1 MDSAAPPS
9 RPKELASDV
18 LRGLLI
24 ACRAEWWAK
33 PANHVSDEHVE
44 DAIQLVWDHV
54 WLWMEYVGVEW
65 HWVDCVVFPPA
76 AFAEGVDSRSD
87 RRNGA
92 WHR

>member
-33 PANHVSDEHVE
+33 PANHVNDEHVE
-44 DAIQLVWDHV
+44 DAIQLVAMGSCLALDGICGCRMA
-54 WLWMEYVGVEW
+54 LGRL
-65 HWVDCVVFPPA
+65 CRLSTC
-76 AFAEGVDSRSD
+76 GIR
-87 RRNGA
+87 
-92 WHR
+92 